1 MKFNDLK
8 KIMDDNFG
16 TSLLADIAKEFEVTP
31 QVVSNWK
38 SRNQVPYKYIKIIR
52 EKIKEKNNFSTS
64 NLDDF
69 HGQYNV
75 NQNASNNDSYN
86 ELLKMVLTYFE
97 IIWRKKTLVILFVL
111 LCFSIQFYLLKY
123 HTVPIYISKATIL
136 PSKITNE
143 GVSKLK
149 SFASQFGFGSANQNA
164 IDLSSSMMYPDIF
177 SSKRLA
183 KELLFKKFETLKY
196 GKKMP
201 LISIVNGFDYDI
213 NNVSEKTK
221 NSAARKIQKM
231 IKVRTNRESPL
242 LKISISAFEAQFSAD
257 LLNGVLV
264 EFKTLLKNIRLSK
277 VIEKKS
283 FILKRLEMV
292 QKELDESENELK
304 LFREKN
310 RKIDS
315 SPALI
320 LHEERLVR
328 IVEVKTQIYINLS
341 NQYETAQIEEVGGS
355 SILEVLDAPETPRF
369 KSGPNTF
376 RSLIFSILLG
386 FSTISGFFIIK
397 ENIYPSFKLRLE
409 SYTKW

>member
-1 MKFNDLK
+1 MKFNDLR

-38 SRNQVPYKYIKIIR
+38 SRNQVPYKYILIIR
-52 EKIKEKNNFSTS
+52 EKIKEQNSYIASDSDNVHSH
-64 NLDDF
+64 D
-69 HGQYNV
+69 NV
-75 NQNASNNDSYN
+75 NQNTSSDDSNK
-86 ELLKMVLTYFE
+86 ELLKLVLTYLE
-97 IIWRKKTLVILFVL
+97 IIWRKKKLILLFVL
-111 LCFSIQFYLLKY
+111 LCFAIQFYLLRY
-123 HTVPIYISKATIL
+123 HTVPVYISKATIL
-136 PSKITNE
+136 PSKMTNT
-143 GVSKLK
+143 GASKLK
-149 SFASQFGFGSANQNA
+149 SFASQFGIGSPDQNV

-183 KELLFKKFETLKY
+183 KELLFKKFKTLKY

-213 NNVSEKTK
+213 NNVSENTK

-231 IKVRTNRESPL
+231 IKVRTSRESPL

-257 LLNGVLV
+257 LLNGVLIQ
-264 EFKTLLKNIRLSK
+264 FKTLLKKIRLSK
-277 VIEKKS
+277 LIEKKS
-283 FILKRLEMV
+283 FILQRLKMV
-292 QKELDESENELK
+292 QKELDEFENSLK

-320 LHEERLVR
+320 LQEERLVR
-328 IVEVKTQIYINLS
+328 IVEVKTQIFINLS

-369 KSGPNTF
+369 KSSPNTY

-386 FSTISGFFIIK
+386 FSTISGFFIFK
-397 ENIYPSFKLRLE
+397 ENIYPPIKLKLA
-409 SYTKW
+409 SYNRW